1 MKSILK
7 TKVLRTI
14 GAALLL
20 FCISSCGSSSNSPT
34 EQSPVAELNPPP
46 VAQELSLPLPDVD
59 QNILTDAEMPADVI
73 AKMGIGI
80 NLGNTLDAP
89 NEGDWALAAE
99 EYYIQAFQDAGFKH
113 VRIPITWGNR
123 IQQQA
128 PYTID
133 ADFLDRVE
141 QIVDWVLD
149 RDMYAI
155 INVHHDSWIKE
166 NYDDIS
172 QRNRFDSIW
181 LTLSQRFK
189 NKSAKL
195 LFEIINEPRGLS
207 IAQIN
212 QLNMRAIDIIRN
224 QTSNRIIIYAG
235 NEWSALD
242 DLFNAAIPYPDDG
255 YLIANFHSYD
265 PWNFAGI
272 CVQPWGSDNDKTN
285 MESHYMRAKN
295 WSDTNGIPIMMNEF
309 GSAKF
314 DFQNPQNVCASSER
328 ADYLRTSVAMIKK
341 YGIAATFW
349 DDGGSFSTYDR
360 STNTWGFEMAILTD

>member
-1 MKSILK
+1 MKSVLSKTVLQSMGFALIL
-7 TKVLRTI
+7 TGLM
-14 GAALLL
+14 
-20 FCISSCGSSSNSPT
+20 SCGSSSNSPADPT
-34 EQSPVAELNPPP
+34 PIPPSSPPT
-46 VAQELSLPLPDVD
+46 VAQESPLPLPVVN
-59 QNILTDAEMPADVI
+59 QNTLADAEMPADVI

-123 IQQQA
+123 IQEQA

-141 QIVDWVLD
+141 LIVDWVLD

-172 QRNRFDSIW
+172 QRNRFDTIW
-181 LTLSQRFK
+181 LTLSERFK

-207 IAQIN
+207 INQIN
-212 QLNMRAIDIIRN
+212 QLNLRTMDIIRN
-224 QTSNRIIIYAG
+224 QTRNRIIIYAG

-242 DLFNAAIPYPDDG
+242 DLFNVAIPYPQDE

-272 CVQPWGSDNDKTN
+272 CVQPWGSEEDKTN
-285 MESHYMRAKN
+285 MENHYMHARD

-360 STNTWGFEMAILTD
+360 STNTWGFEMEILTE

>member
-1 MKSILK
+1 MKSVLSKTVLQSMGFALIL
-7 TKVLRTI
+7 TGLM
-14 GAALLL
+14 
-20 FCISSCGSSSNSPT
+20 SCGSSSNSPADPT
-34 EQSPVAELNPPP
+34 PIPPSSPPP
-46 VAQELSLPLPDVD
+46 VAQESPLPLPVVN
-59 QNILTDAEMPADVI
+59 QNTLADAEMPADVV

-123 IQQQA
+123 IQEQA

-141 QIVDWVLD
+141 LIVDWVLD

-172 QRNRFDSIW
+172 QRNRFDTIW
-181 LTLSQRFK
+181 LTLSERFK

-207 IAQIN
+207 INQIN
-212 QLNMRAIDIIRN
+212 QLNLRTMDIIRN
-224 QTSNRIIIYAG
+224 QTRNRIVIYAG

-242 DLFNAAIPYPDDG
+242 DLFNVAIPYPQDE

-272 CVQPWGSDNDKTN
+272 CVQPWGSEEDKTN
-285 MESHYMRAKN
+285 MENHYMHARD

-360 STNTWGFEMAILTD
+360 STNTWGFEMEILTE